1 MRTYELGERRHAGES
16 VKPVGNV
23 WRRQLPVCRSSVPL
37 RTETLLHLHCSVT
50 DRTRHSQDQ
59 PTNPGGE
66 WGGDQ
71 IIFTEER
78 FTLDKPS
85 SSFSTF
91 HHHHLSLLCYVK
103 NWGEIWNTVIP
114 KTFLLNLRSKSMFS
128 ARAHTHPH
136 TYICTSIFVR
146 ALLGRMYEPA
156 SCRKPSPFHN
166 PNLNLNP
173 ILSLNP

>member
-1 MRTYELGERRHAGES
+1 MQARAWSQWGMCGGGNYLSAEAAFPCELKRYS
-16 VKPVGNV
+16 ICIVQ
-23 WRRQLPVCRSSVPL
+23 W
-37 RTETLLHLHCSVT
+37 RTE
-50 DRTRHSQDQ
+50 QDTVKTSQ
-59 PTNPGGE
+59 PTRVGSG
-66 WGGDQ
+66 GGDQ

-136 TYICTSIFVR
+136 TSICTSIFVR

-173 ILSLNP
+173 ILTST